1 MKLDLNQQFMDMF
14 QQLGLSFTTI
24 QQKAKLPMNAG
35 KEVDLDNNQYVQ
47 IMQVLDQELDDQ
59 QLLQLSNINNLQQFV
74 PSFYASL
81 ASPDGMTALERFAR
95 YKKLVGPVD
104 IDLKESAQEVSLS
117 FTYQVETIP
126 RFMLL
131 NEQLLVISLLRIGS
145 GQEIRPRVISGPY
158 KYGPVVEEYL
168 GVKGRFSIK
177 NQMVFAKRDLVQA
190 FVTEN
195 NIMWKYLS
203 PSLDQEL
210 QQLEKEGV
218 LKDQV
223 QQVLIDALP
232 GNQATIEVV
241 AQRLG
246 MSNRTLQRK
255 LKEEGTSFK
264 AVLTKVQSKMAQTYL
279 RNGVRT
285 DEIAYLVGYTETSS
299 FMRAFKRWTGQTV
312 GQFQLS

>member
-1 MKLDLNQQFMDMF
+1 MKLDLNQRFMDMF

-35 KEVDLDNNQYVQ
+35 KEVDLDDNQYVQ
-47 IMQVLDQELDDQ
+47 IMQVLDQERDDQ

-177 NQMVFAKRDLVQA
+177 NQMVFAKMDLVQA

-285 DEIAYLVGYTETSS
+285 DEIAYLVGYTENSS

>member
-35 KEVDLDNNQYVQ
+35 KEVDLDDNQYVQ

>member
-35 KEVDLDNNQYVQ
+35 KEVDLDDNQYVQ

-117 FTYQVETIP
+117 FTYQVEAIP

>member
-299 FMRAFKRWTGQTV
+299 FMRAFKRWTGQT
-312 GQFQLS
+312 

>member
-35 KEVDLDNNQYVQ
+35 KEVDLDDNQYVQ

-117 FTYQVETIP
+117 FTYQVETIS

-158 KYGPVVEEYL
+158 KYGSVVEEYL
-168 GVKGRFSIK
+168 GVKGHFSIK

>member
-35 KEVDLDNNQYVQ
+35 KEVDLDDNQYVQ

-104 IDLKESAQEVSLS
+104 IDLKESEQEVSLS